1 MLIAPLRIRAAPTAQ
16 PWPAVGWPKVLPR
29 FRQPLR
35 PDVRRKEMK
44 YVKYHGLGN
53 DYLVIRPEDVIGT
66 LETSQVQCICDR
78 NYGVGSDG
86 ILLGPFSSNACDF
99 RLRILN
105 PDGSEAEKSGNGLR
119 IFSRYLYDQGLV
131 HEDPFTI
138 ETLGGTVICYVQDN
152 GKTVTVEMGKVS
164 FLSTL
169 IPVAGEEREVLREHM
184 DIAGTTFEFCA
195 ATVGN
200 PHCVILSDHIS
211 PELALQYGPLIEI
224 DSRFPHRTNVQF
236 LEILDRGDIRIEI
249 WERGAGYTLAS
260 GSSSTAAAAVAY
272 KLGLCDPII
281 TVHMPGGDLVIS
293 FSKDFTATMTGP
305 VTRVCEG
312 SMYSEMFE
320 EKRP

>member
-1 MLIAPLRIRAAPTAQ
+1 
-16 PWPAVGWPKVLPR
+16 
-29 FRQPLR
+29 
-35 PDVRRKEMK
+35 MK

-53 DYLVIRPEDVIGT
+53 DYLVIRPADVVGD
-66 LETSQVQCICDR
+66 LEMNQIKRICNR

-86 ILLGPFSSNACDF
+86 ILLGPLDSDLSDF

-105 PDGSEAEKSGNGLR
+105 PNGSEAEKSGNGLR

-138 ETLGGTVICYVQDN
+138 ETLGGNVIGRVHDG
-152 GKTVTVEMGKVS
+152 GKAVTVEMGEVS

-169 IPVAGEEREVLREHM
+169 IPVTGEKREVLREHM
-184 DIAGTTFEFCA
+184 DVAGTTFEYCA

-200 PHCVILSDHIS
+200 PHCIILSENIS
-211 PELALQYGPLIEI
+211 SELARQYGPLIEI

-236 LEILDRGDIRIEI
+236 MEILDRGNIRIEI

-272 KLGLCDPII
+272 KLGFCDPVI
-281 TVHMPGGDLVIS
+281 TVHMPGGELAIK
-293 FSKDFTATMTGP
+293 FSKDFAATMTGP
-305 VTRVCEG
+305 VIRICEG
-312 SMYSEMFE
+312 VMDKEMFE
-320 EKRP
+320 

>member
-1 MLIAPLRIRAAPTAQ
+1 
-16 PWPAVGWPKVLPR
+16 
-29 FRQPLR
+29 
-35 PDVRRKEMK
+35 MK

-53 DYLVIRPEDVIGT
+53 DYLVIRPADIVGN
-66 LETSQVQCICDR
+66 LETSQVQRICDR

-86 ILLGPFSSNACDF
+86 ILFGPFDSDTSDF

-131 HEDPFTI
+131 HETPFTV
-138 ETLGGTVICYVQDN
+138 ETLGGTVTCHVHN
-152 GKTVTVEMGKVS
+152 GGRTVTVEMGKVS

-184 DIAGTTFEFCA
+184 DIAGTTFEYCA

-200 PHCVILSDHIS
+200 PHCVILSGPIT
-211 PELALQYGPLIEI
+211 PELARQYGPLIEI

-236 LEILDRGDIRIEI
+236 LEVLDCRNIRIEI

-272 KLGLCDPII
+272 KLGFCDPII
-281 TVHMPGGDLVIS
+281 TVHMPGGNLAIS

-305 VTRVCEG
+305 ATRVCDG
-312 SMYSEMFE
+312 SMDLEMFE
-320 EKRP
+320 EKRPSNHAFHLDGNSATLRSRR